1 MDEFGGTAGI
11 VTLEDILEQIV
22 GEIQDERDVDEVA
35 PIQIVAEDQLRV
47 EGGVALSELEAVLGH
62 GFDREDVSTVG
73 GPMLAEFG
81 RVPRAGEAIDL
92 DGYRLVVEQV
102 IRRRVRRSRS
112 SGPRSKRRSRAPS
125 GCSHDLAGHPGGTGR
140 RGVRRHGRRGAHHRE
155 PHRAHPRGESPAPGR
170 HTLPRLAGTV
180 DNYLTA
186 ASATTSLGV
195 LLVGAA
201 LPGLVTGSG
210 APRAVVVLA
219 VIGVPLVLF
228 AAYLVPR
235 WLTHP
240 RAETVADRV
249 IPLLRPWSRVLGLL
263 LPARTA
269 TRPTDLRSIWRE
281 GAAVGLRADDE
292 LFLVGGVMAFSVR
305 PVREVMTPRTD
316 IVAIGEDAALDE
328 IRAVFAQS
336 GYSRIPVFRETL
348 DDIIG
353 MLHAFDLFK
362 LRPGDPLPV
371 RPVALTPASRSC
383 GDLLLDMQRERR
395 HLAVVLD
402 EFGGTLG
409 IATLEDLLE
418 ELVGEIYDEHDEEVR
433 SAPAAVPSCSRPT
446 ATSRRRP
453 SRSGLACRCPS
464 GPLNHRGRA
473 GGRVGGR
480 IPGAGERFTIR
491 GLEFDVLQAS
501 PTRIE
506 RLVIRSGANAPVTLL
521 PGSA

>member
-1 MDEFGGTAGI
+1 MIWLAIAVGLAVAAFGATAG
-11 VTLEDILEQIV
+11 
-22 GEIQDERDVDEVA
+22 A
-35 PIQIVAEDQLRV
+35 
-47 EGGVALSELEAVLGH
+47 ALI
-62 GFDREDVSTVG
+62 TV
-73 GPMLAEFG
+73 
-81 RVPRAGEAIDL
+81 
-92 DGYRLVVEQV
+92 
-102 IRRRVRRSRS
+102 
-112 SGPRSKRRSRAPS
+112 SRAELTRAVS
-125 GCSHDLAGHPGGTGR
+125 R
-140 RGVRRHGRRGAHHRE
+140 RLRGAT
-155 PHRAHPRGESPAPGR
+155 PS
-170 HTLPRLAGTV
+170 LAWLSRV

-201 LPGLVTGSG
+201 LPGLFTGSG
-210 APRAVVVLA
+210 APRVVVVLA

-235 WLTHP
+235 WLTQP

-249 IPLLRPWSRVLGLL
+249 IPLLRPWARVLGLL

-316 IVAIGEDAALDE
+316 IVAIDEHAALED
-328 IRAVFAQS
+328 IRTVFAQS

-353 MLHAFDLFK
+353 MLHAFDLFR
-362 LRPGDPLPV
+362 LQPGDPLPV

-418 ELVGEIYDEHDEEVR
+418 ELVGEIFDEHDDEVR
-433 SAPAAVPSCSRPT
+433 AAPATGPALFETDGNLSPEAIEERFGVSLPEG
-446 ATSRRRP
+446 
-453 SRSGLACRCPS
+453 RSTTVAGLLAEW
-464 GPLNHRGRA
+464 A
-473 GGRVGGR
+473 GR
-480 IPGAGERFTIR
+480 IPNAGERFTIR
-491 GLEFDVLQAS
+491 GLEFDVLEAS

-506 RLVIRSGANAPVTLL
+506 RLLIRSGATPTVTLL
-521 PGSA
+521 PGTS